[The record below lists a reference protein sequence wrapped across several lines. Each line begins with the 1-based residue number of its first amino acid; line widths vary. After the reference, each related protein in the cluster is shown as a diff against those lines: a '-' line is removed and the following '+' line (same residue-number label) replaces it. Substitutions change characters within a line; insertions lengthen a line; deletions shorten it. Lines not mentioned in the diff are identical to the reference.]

1 MNLRHLL
8 FSLMIMT
15 RTCRLRILFALLV
28 VFLSGA
34 ASFSWAQETPQ
45 SSPPSLTLNSPAE
58 IDKFLD
64 KYQEQLT
71 AEQKDLLQKALLA
84 RQANDGLGNLLF
96 LSPSKQLEVVT
107 SIASGFLSSLW
118 PSYDE
123 NNQATRPGILG
134 TMAGWTDSLLR
145 SPQPISAQ
153 RLLASLTPAG
163 RRALAQGGTPTK
175 AFWELEKG
183 TTILGSLADESGH
196 LDNIVTQYWSYF
208 RNIAYALLTVVLVI
222 FGFLI
227 MLRQNVE
234 PRVTMTI
241 SNALPRI
248 ATALVLITFSFAI
261 SGLII
266 DVGRIADGAIKS
278 TFGVGQNEN
287 HTIYSLLASFGRMGL
302 TNLKAGLRTTQYV
315 WTFSEDTLDRNFP
328 QWRCDYHP
336 QCQENTNPKY
346 GQGNGSACQYREGY
360 QDQDQTGHWV
370 GCPPFACSLL
380 PFGMGPKYYDCRI
393 TLINVNILGGLG
405 LPPCDRG
412 NILFP
417 RPGIN
422 CDNNPR
428 ADEGGGFQ
436 IKVDLMDWTNV
447 PPGVGGNDNDN
458 ACNKVTIKD
467 VQENNL
473 PHDPEKGRD
482 THCCNYQKPDNKCH
496 GNEVIW
502 QNGFP
507 RNAGNIIESWI
518 NRLILI
524 LVGAVI
530 NFLFFMTLLQAI
542 ISLLFKLVSC
552 FAMWFLSA
560 IFSPLVFMWGTIP
573 GQEETII
580 NWLKNFLAN
589 VLAFPVVNFLINLAY
604 NLALPYADGTLPFT
618 NFPTLLYT
626 GAVNGAALFV
636 PFGII
641 LLTPQVPDL
650 LKEILGAKSGHG
662 GGGPDMTKQ
671 VRKLPIIGGLA
682 G

>member
-1 MNLRHLL
+1 
-8 FSLMIMT
+8 MT

-45 SSPPSLTLNSPAE
+45 STPPSLTLSSPAE

-64 KYQEQLT
+64 KYQDQLT

-107 SIASGFLSSLW
+107 SIASGFFSSLW

-123 NNQATRPGILG
+123 NNQATRPGVLG

-145 SPQPISAQ
+145 SPQPFSAQ
-153 RLLASLTPAG
+153 QLLASLTPAG

-175 AFWELEKG
+175 AFSQLPEG
-183 TTILGSLADESGH
+183 TTILSSLADESGH
-196 LDNIVTQYWSYF
+196 LDNIVTKYWSAC
-208 RNIAYALLTVVLVI
+208 RNIAYALLTLVLVI

-278 TFGVGQNEN
+278 TFGDTQKEN
-287 HTIYSLLASFGRMGL
+287 HTIYSLLASFGQMGL
-302 TNLKAGLRTTQYV
+302 TNMKAGLRTTQYV
-315 WTFSEDTLDRNFP
+315 WTFPEDTLDRNFP

-336 QCQENTNPKY
+336 ECQENIDPKF
-346 GQGNGSACQYREGY
+346 GQGNGTACQYREGY

-370 GCPPFACSLL
+370 ACPPFACTLL
-380 PFGMGPKYYDCRI
+380 PFGMGHKYHDCRI
-393 TLINVNILGGLG
+393 TLISVNLLGVGGALPRCDS
-405 LPPCDRG
+405 LPPRVSP
-412 NILFP
+412 FP
-417 RPGIN
+417 GVN
-422 CDNNPR
+422 CDDDPDAR
-428 ADEGGGFQ
+428 PEIGGGFH
-436 IKVDLMDWTNV
+436 IKIDLMDWTNV

-458 ACNKVTIKD
+458 ACNKVTIRK
-467 VQENNL
+467 VQEKNL
-473 PHDPEKGRD
+473 PHDPERGRD
-482 THCCNYQKPDNKCH
+482 TNCCNYQEPGKCH
-496 GNEVIW
+496 GNEVPW
-502 QNGFP
+502 AAAFP
-507 RNAGNIIESWI
+507 RSAGNIIEMWI
-518 NRLILI
+518 NRLILL

-552 FAMWFLSA
+552 FAMWFLST

-580 NWLKNFLAN
+580 NWLKSFLAN

-604 NLALPYADGTLPFT
+604 NLAMPYAKGTAPGFA

-626 GAVNGAALFV
+626 GAVNGAAFFV

-650 LKEILGAKSGHG
+650 LKEILGAKGGRG
-662 GGGPDMTKQ
+662 GGGPDMSKQ